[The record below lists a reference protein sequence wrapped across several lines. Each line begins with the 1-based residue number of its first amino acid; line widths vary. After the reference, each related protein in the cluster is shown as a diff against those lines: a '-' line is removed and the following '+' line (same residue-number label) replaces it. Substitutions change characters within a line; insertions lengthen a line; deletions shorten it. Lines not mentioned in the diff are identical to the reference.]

1 MEVCLAKGYL
11 FFLYKSSQ
19 GIITSRAKPQLDPA
33 TVYRPNPHWI
43 LGPQYIFS
51 IEPINILISLLPRS
65 CPLQKISTMENA
77 DANSEVEN
85 DAEMKLLRDKFRLS
99 AISIIESQGA
109 IFLLLLPLVNFT
121 FSILTKFKF
130 LILVYGNA
138 ITQQN
143 KTAWKYQKSQS
154 LALRIWPSSI
164 RVTITSL
171 SFSLYNPFLPAPC
184 YK

>member
-1 MEVCLAKGYL
+1 
-11 FFLYKSSQ
+11 
-19 GIITSRAKPQLDPA
+19 
-33 TVYRPNPHWI
+33 
-43 LGPQYIFS
+43 
-51 IEPINILISLLPRS
+51 
-65 CPLQKISTMENA
+65 MENA

-143 KTAWKYQKSQS
+143 KTAWKYQKS
-154 LALRIWPSSI
+154 
-164 RVTITSL
+164 
-171 SFSLYNPFLPAPC
+171 
-184 YK
+184 